1 MAEQGISINCEGGLD
16 LVSSTALLFRTPGVA
31 QRLNNF
37 ESSIHGG
44 YRRVNGYTKFGS
56 NQPTGSNAQIE
67 GLFRYAKGVVAC
79 AGSNIYYSADGDTW
93 TQINKNTYQA
103 QTGTVTVHAGSATVH
118 AHGSSTLFTSEFAVG
133 DDIKINGEAFLVLSV
148 TNDNTLTVDG
158 NFAASASN
166 TAVLKNGATASQL
179 NSGSSISRGSQSL
192 CEFSF
197 YEGNKQH
204 GKLYVADG
212 TNKIAEIVIEITN
225 AGVHTYSFKEVERSA
240 PINPNLITIF
250 AERLITAGQSINPQ
264 QVAYS
269 TRLSPDNFTG
279 SSAGTVDVGDKIVG
293 IKSFRNKL
301 IIFCKNSIYQLSG
314 LDDTPVLSSV
324 TKNIGCESGKT
335 IQEIG
340 GDLIF
345 LSPDGLRTIA
355 GTARIDDIEL
365 GSISRKVL
373 PIFRDNIFPNLSTLT
388 FSSMVIREK
397 SQYRLFYYKNGTG
410 DLQQKGLLGTFKISS
425 QGVPLYEWSECTGIG
440 ARMTHSG
447 FDENNNEVYY
457 HSSTDGY
464 VYEHDTGN
472 NFNGNVITAEYKT
485 PDLDYG
491 DSGVRKTLYYC
502 KTSIRAEGSND
513 NLKLLCR
520 YDFDDNNIPQPAET
534 NIGSLA
540 SPALFGIAI
549 FGAALFGQTLYPQ
562 QKVNLVGSGFT
573 NNFTISSTGSESP
586 YTISGFYVDFI
597 PGGRI

>member
-44 YRRVNGYTKFGS
+44 YRRINGYTKFGS
-56 NQPTGSNAQIE
+56 STVTGSSNQVE
-67 GLFRYAKGVVAC
+67 GIFAYAKGVIAC
-79 AGSNIYYSADGDTW
+79 AGSNIYYSTNGNSW
-93 TQINKNTYQA
+93 TQINKDTYQA
-103 QTGTVTVHAGSATVH
+103 QTGTVTVSSGSATVS
-118 AHGSSTLFTSEFAVG
+118 AHGGSTTFTTDFSVG
-133 DDIKINGEAFLVLSV
+133 DDIKVNGEQFLVLSI
-148 TNDNTLTVDG
+148 TNDSTLTVDG
-158 NFAASASN
+158 NFQSSASN
-166 TAVLKNGATASQL
+166 TAVFKNGATASQL
-179 NSGSSISRGSQSL
+179 NSGSAISRGSQSL
-192 CEFSF
+192 CEFTL
-197 YEGNKQH
+197 YEGNKQY

-212 TNKIAEIVIEITN
+212 INKVAEIVIEVTN
-225 AGVHTYSFKEVERSA
+225 AGVYTYSFKEVNRSA
-240 PINPNLITIF
+240 PTDPDFVTLF
-250 AERLITAGQSINPQ
+250 SERLIVAGQSNNPQ

-269 TRLSPDNFTG
+269 TRLVPENFTG
-279 SSAGTVDVGDKIVG
+279 SSAGTVDVGDQIVG

-314 LDDTPVLSSV
+314 LDGTPVLSSV
-324 TKNIGCESGKT
+324 TKNIGCVSGKT

-373 PIFRDNIFPNLSTLT
+373 PIFRDDIFPNISTLT

-410 DLQQKGLLGTFKISS
+410 DISQKGLLGTFKISS

-447 FDENNNEVYY
+447 FDEDNNEVYF
-457 HSSTDGY
+457 HASTDGFIY
-464 VYEHDTGN
+464 QHDTGN
-472 NFNGNVITAEYKT
+472 NFNGSNIAAEYKT

-502 KTSIRAEGSND
+502 KTSIRAEGAND

-534 NIGSLA
+534 NIGTLA
-540 SPALFGIAI
+540 SPALFGVAV

-562 QKVNLVGSGFT
+562 QKTNLVGSGFT
-573 NNFTISSTGSESP
+573 NNFTISSTGNASP